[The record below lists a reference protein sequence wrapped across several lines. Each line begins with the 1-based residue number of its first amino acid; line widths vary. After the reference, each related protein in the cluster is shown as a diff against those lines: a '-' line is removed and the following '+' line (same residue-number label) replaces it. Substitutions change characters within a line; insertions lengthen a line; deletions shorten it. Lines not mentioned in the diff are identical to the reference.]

1 MKILAMIIFS
11 LSQVAFAR
19 DISNCKNAI
28 KTHLVDAI
36 NHNKRVSPIY
46 RDLTNNRSFGLSATL
61 VSSEYLSIVLTK
73 KIDQEAEIYRAKGVP
88 VLCEDLADMHDVPAF
103 RERLPLNERPQMFY
117 KYDAKKISKK
127 IKTLLK
133 ADKLNDAYEAT
144 AHEIEDLENYP
155 NQMCMT
161 RHLLESIARSLML
174 TEKHREEARAQNLP
188 DPKNLIKKFVE
199 IQREG
204 LALTRHLDQK
214 AFPLQKEGFLIYCQ
228 DVPPIV
234 WR

>member
-1 MKILAMIIFS
+1 MKFLAIIIFS

-28 KTHLVDAI
+28 RTHLVDAI

-46 RDLTNNRSFGLSATL
+46 RDLTNNRSFGLSAGL
-61 VSSEYLSIVLTK
+61 VTSEYLSLVLTK
-73 KIDQEAEIYRAKGVP
+73 KIDQEAETYRAKGVP
-88 VLCEDLADMHDVPAF
+88 VLCEDLADMHDVPPF
-103 RERLPLNERPQMFY
+103 RDRLPVNERPQTFY

-127 IKTLLK
+127 IKSLLE
-133 ADKLNDAYEAT
+133 ADKLNAAYEAT
-144 AHEIEDLENYP
+144 AHELEDLENYP

-188 DPKNLIKKFVE
+188 DPKKLIMKFVE
-199 IQREG
+199 LQREG
-204 LALTRHLDQK
+204 LALTRNLDQK
-214 AFPLQKEGFLIYCQ
+214 AFPLQKKGFLIYCQ